1 MQLSGIMLSSTTLSR
16 WLRAVG
22 VLLGQGTEETGPLSA
37 ADYPVALAIQDI
49 RHTDGW
55 MDRNENASVV

>member
-1 MQLSGIMLSSTTLSR
+1 MAASSGD
-16 WLRAVG
+16 
-22 VLLGQGTEETGPLSA
+22 LLGQGTEETGPLSA